1 MVWLLTWFIIA
12 QSTLI
17 SYHTEAFVK
26 TEVGCTVL
34 CWKSLFIH
42 IAELYCYRN
51 VLLSKTWKVTI
62 LQRIPAFLLIWNYI
76 FSGMKKCSIFTM
88 VFVAKSLKE
97 IFMHLVFE
105 ELTHKYN
112 PIPNTFM
119 HQNLV
124 TVFPQH
130 FSIYICFSHVNVK
143 RNITMCTTTHRGA
156 KNKLIHNRNMLY

>member
-1 MVWLLTWFIIA
+1 M
-12 QSTLI
+12 
-17 SYHTEAFVK
+17 
-26 TEVGCTVL
+26 L

-42 IAELYCYRN
+42 IAKLYWWCRN
-51 VLLSKTWKVTI
+51 VHLSKTWKATI
-62 LQRIPAFLLIWNYI
+62 SVRIPAILTDLKLNI
-76 FSGMKKCSIFTM
+76 FKQEKNTLFTM
-88 VFVAKSLKE
+88 VFVAKSLRE

-156 KNKLIHNRNMLY
+156 KNNLFTIEIG

>member
-1 MVWLLTWFIIA
+1 M
-12 QSTLI
+12 
-17 SYHTEAFVK
+17 
-26 TEVGCTVL
+26 
-34 CWKSLFIH
+34 H
-42 IAELYCYRN
+42 I
-51 VLLSKTWKVTI
+51 
-62 LQRIPAFLLIWNYI
+62 
-76 FSGMKKCSIFTM
+76 
-88 VFVAKSLKE
+88 
-97 IFMHLVFE
+97 VFE

-156 KNKLIHNRNMLY
+156 KNNLFTIEIRYTVPASRVHPRCDKAHNCLGPILGR